1 MASPSSRAPK
11 DPAELRGN
19 LALTRLTDVLH
30 YLNMSRRTGT
40 LEVMKMPDERLAK
53 LRLRDGKVTGIVAGD
68 QEGPRALESV
78 LSWSKGLF
86 RFHPGAEG
94 EVASPKGADVRQA
107 TRDPATRDPVPLD
120 QEAAEEEREFTRSDE
135 MADRDTTSIM
145 ADIIKVPGIQAV
157 VVIGRDGFVIET
169 AGSSSAVD
177 IDALGASL
185 AAAVNAVE
193 EMGTELSV
201 SVFQDLFIEYGRAV
215 IICRPLGDAVVALV
229 TPDASKL
236 GIIRH
241 KVKSLVSDLAKFF

>member
-1 MASPSSRAPK
+1 
-11 DPAELRGN
+11 
-19 LALTRLTDVLH
+19 
-30 YLNMSRRTGT
+30 
-40 LEVMKMPDERLAK
+40 
-53 LRLRDGKVTGIVAGD
+53 
-68 QEGPRALESV
+68 
-78 LSWSKGLF
+78 
-86 RFHPGAEG
+86 
-94 EVASPKGADVRQA
+94 
-107 TRDPATRDPVPLD
+107 
-120 QEAAEEEREFTRSDE
+120 

>member
-86 RFHPGAEG
+86 RFHPGSER
-94 EVASPKGADVRQA
+94 EVESLRGPEPGQA
-107 TRDPATRDPVPLD
+107 TREPAPLD
-120 QEAAEEEREFTRSDE
+120 QEAADQEERAFTRSEE

>member
-1 MASPSSRAPK
+1 MSSPSSRAPK
-11 DPAELRGN
+11 DPSDLRGN
-19 LALTRLTDVLH
+19 LAVTRLTDVLH

-40 LEVMKMPDERLAK
+40 LKVTKMPEERVARLS
-53 LRLRDGKVTGIVAGD
+53 LRDGQVTGIVSGD
-68 QEGPRALESV
+68 LRGPPALEDV
-78 LSWSKGLF
+78 LRWSKGLF
-86 RFHPGAEG
+86 RFYPAVANKSEPEPAVDPPFLEDTDPPDAE
-94 EVASPKGADVRQA
+94 S
-107 TRDPATRDPVPLD
+107 T
-120 QEAAEEEREFTRSDE
+120 SDE
-135 MADRDTTSIM
+135 AERSNEMAERDTTAIM
-145 ADIIKVPGIQAV
+145 ADMLKVPGIQAV

-169 AGSSSAVD
+169 SGGSTAVD

-193 EMGTELSV
+193 EMGSELSV

-241 KVKSLVSDLAKFF
+241 KVKDHVTALSKFF